1 MPSASITVR
10 TTKTGRRFVVRYRL
24 GGRTYPVEHGRSF
37 RTLKEARA
45 RRDLIT
51 GDSPPDGIPP
61 RRYRHST
68 PERKTVADVHETWL
82 EAKRLKISDGTLV
95 NFAAHWLRLE
105 PTFGNRDPETITFLD
120 VQAWIS
126 EQEGHPNPG
135 GSAQLP
141 RHASPGSPLRGCQP
155 KPGERRAAEPTRT
168 RRARNHTARGRTRSR
183 LPGTSEAR
191 TPTPVCL
198 HGTVRNASHRDM

>member
-68 PERKTVADVHETWL
+68 PNER
-82 EAKRLKISDGTLV
+82 
-95 NFAAHWLRLE
+95 
-105 PTFGNRDPETITFLD
+105 
-120 VQAWIS
+120 
-126 EQEGHPNPG
+126 
-135 GSAQLP
+135 
-141 RHASPGSPLRGCQP
+141 PLRMCM
-155 KPGERRAAEPTRT
+155 RRGSKQ
-168 RRARNHTARGRTRSR
+168 RG
-183 LPGTSEAR
+183 
-191 TPTPVCL
+191 
-198 HGTVRNASHRDM
+198 